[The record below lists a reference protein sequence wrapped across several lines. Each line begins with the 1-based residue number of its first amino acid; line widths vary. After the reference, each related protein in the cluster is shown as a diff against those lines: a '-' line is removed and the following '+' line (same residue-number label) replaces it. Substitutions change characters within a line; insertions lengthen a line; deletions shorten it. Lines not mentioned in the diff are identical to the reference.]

1 MTSLPLGVISLSLL
15 LIFFVHR
22 YILFPAF
29 FSPLASIPKAH
40 WSAPFSRLWVLSVRW
55 NRRENKT
62 LLALHRRLGPVISFG
77 PNEVSINTIDGVR
90 TVYQGGFEK
99 PAWYSVFDNYGVPCM
114 FSLRKSNPHSL
125 RKRLI
130 SRIYSKSYIQSSLA
144 AKSQA
149 QSIIYNRLL
158 PILEESISSTQIPHG
173 IDVYSLLTATA
184 MDFISAYTFGLDGG
198 TNFLQDKPY
207 RDHFLEVYRARA
219 ESGFYDQELPVLTRF
234 CRRIGIPL
242 CPGWVD
248 AANRELGEWC
258 LGLLDNII
266 ITTRSGGPSSPK
278 DTAGGSGDKN
288 KPVVYNAL
296 VTGLDK
302 EEEGG
307 ISLPSTTN
315 PAKHQ
320 QNKPTNRRLT
330 LASELFDHVLAG
342 HETAGIALSYT
353 VWRLSQNPAL
363 QTKLRAEL
371 LAALS
376 PNNMMLF
383 QEKEMLLPDPK
394 ALDALPLLNALLT
407 ETLRLHAPLA
417 GPQPRE
423 TPKSGCSIEGF
434 YIPGGVRISASAY
447 ALHRDEEVY
456 QDPERWDHTRWL
468 PEPHTPLGSTTCVAE
483 KEGKKDNAEEDE
495 NEADETLKEQQ
506 KRRQFWAFGSGGR
519 MCIGSHFATHE
530 MKLIISAIYSNYTT
544 HIVDDEGMDE
554 QSDGYT
560 CRPGKERLF
569 LRFEKV

>member
-1 MTSLPLGVISLSLL
+1 MTSLPLGVIFLSLL
-15 LIFFVHR
+15 LVFFVQR

-40 WSAPFSRLWVLSVRW
+40 WSAPFYRLWILSVRW

-62 LLALHRRLGPVISFG
+62 LLALHQRLGPVIRLG

-99 PAWYSVFDNYGVPCM
+99 PVWYSVFDNYGVPCM

-130 SRIYSKSYIQSSLA
+130 SRIYSKTYIQSSLS

-149 QSIIYNRLL
+149 HSIIYNRLL
-158 PILEESISSTQIPHG
+158 PILEESISSTQLPHG
-173 IDVYSLLTATA
+173 IDVYSLLSATA

-198 TNFLQDKPY
+198 TNLLQDKPY
-207 RDHFLEVYRARA
+207 RDHLLEVYRARA

-248 AANRELGEWC
+248 AANRELEEWC
-258 LGLLDNII
+258 LGLLDHV
-266 ITTRSGGPSSPK
+266 TARSQPFQDSEIMEASEPQHK
-278 DTAGGSGDKN
+278 A
-288 KPVVYNAL
+288 VVYNAL
-296 VTGLDK
+296 VMGLDK
-302 EEEGG
+302 EEGT
-307 ISLPSTTN
+307 SLPSPNST
-315 PAKHQ
+315 KQ
-320 QNKPTNRRLT
+320 QQQDPLRRLT

-363 QTKLRAEL
+363 QTQLRAEL
-371 LAALS
+371 LALS
-376 PNNMMLF
+376 PNNMLLL
-383 QEKEMLLPDPK
+383 QEKEMLLLPDPK
-394 ALDALPLLNALLT
+394 ALDALPLLDAILT

-417 GPQPRE
+417 GPQPRD
-423 TPKSGCSIEGF
+423 TPPKSGGCSIEGF

-447 ALHRDEEVY
+447 ALHRDERVY
-456 QDPERWDHTRWL
+456 ADPERWDYTRWL
-468 PEPHTPLGSTTCVAE
+468 LLPHSSSTPTGLTTTTSTDKRRV
-483 KEGKKDNAEEDE
+483 GNGEEDE
-495 NEADETLKEQQ
+495 SIKE

-519 MCIGSHFATHE
+519 MCIGSHFAMHE
-530 MKLIISAIYSNYTT
+530 MKLVISAIYSNYTT